1 MNKIEM
7 ESSSGVF
14 TVSLSYELEAL
25 DDVVNTL
32 IIPCLLAAGYHSDT
46 IKGVLGEE

>member
-14 TVSLSYELEAL
+14 TVSLSYELESL
-25 DDVVNTL
+25 DEVVSTL
-32 IIPCLLAAGYHSDT
+32 IVPCLLAAGYLPET
-46 IKGVLGEE
+46 IKEVIGEH